1 MGSLDK
7 TERAR
12 RVEKALYEWLNE
24 TEQVEE
30 QVCKMLDGDIS
41 KKDLISLNSRI
52 KAKFRHLEDLIKVY

>member
-1 MGSLDK
+1 MGSLNK

>member
-41 KKDLISLNSRI
+41 KKDLISLNSGI